1 MIKSICVAALITTG
15 FVASANAQTPKYVCD
30 EAQITA
36 LESGASTMSD
46 TTKRAAA
53 MQSVTGMRRMLTA
66 KDIAA
71 CELSINSHVKE
82 YGASNR

>member
-1 MIKSICVAALITTG
+1 MIKSITVAAFMTLG
-15 FVASANAQTPKYVCD
+15 FVAGANAQTQKFVCD

-36 LESGASTMSD
+36 LENGASTMTD

-66 KDIAA
+66 KDIAG
-71 CELSINSHVKE
+71 CELSISSHVKE
-82 YGASNR
+82 YGANKN